1 MQVRS
6 ELNYA
11 ITREMVVLHRLLALL
26 QLPGKNFEL
35 YPIIRPRGGD
45 FLYSDDEFEVMKN
58 DVQFCKGAGC
68 DGIVTGILHQDGTVD
83 KDRCR
88 QLVTLAYP
96 LGATFHRA
104 FDRCNDPFKAIE
116 DIIECG
122 FERILTSG
130 QQPAALEGIALIA
143 SLIEKAANRIVV
155 MPGSGVRSDNIAT
168 IAKQTRASEFHTSA
182 RTMADGKMKFNNAGM
197 KEQLKSISV
206 DGKEIKKIAA
216 ILAAL

>member
-1 MQVRS
+1 
-6 ELNYA
+6 
-11 ITREMVVLHRLLALL
+11 
-26 QLPGKNFEL
+26 
-35 YPIIRPRGGD
+35 
-45 FLYSDDEFEVMKN
+45 MKN

-104 FDRCNDPFKAIE
+104 FDRCNNPFIAIE

-130 QQPAALEGIALIA
+130 QQPAALEGIELIA
-143 SLIEKAANRIVV
+143 SLIEKAANRIIV

-168 IAKQTRASEFHTSA
+168 IAKLTRASEFHTSA

-197 KEQLKSISV
+197 REQLKSVSV